1 MATLQEYMARR
12 NMTQRSSVYGA
23 PSLGSQGKYWWI
35 REREDED
42 VLTAA
47 RRAGLYGSSLKQEA
61 APAGSD
67 AGFLEKTWET
77 GVDVVGNI
85 LSGAA
90 KSLEGVFDLGLGAVG
105 AVGGI
110 FDKSVRDEMRRLV
123 EYDFTGENI
132 SKNFDRWSDDSELNN
147 SKAGHITES
156 VLSGVGQMLPTV
168 AISLA
173 TGGAATPAMLALGAS
188 AAGNATEE
196 AFNDGADYYRGL
208 GYGVVSGGVEVA
220 TEKIFGGLGGLL
232 GGGML
237 DNVTRSVAKTGAA
250 RVVKD
255 MVGEAA
261 EEALAEVVNPLA
273 RTIYKGR
280 DALSDYGNADY
291 WGGVGEAALVGGL
304 TSVAYG
310 ATVGGA
316 LKTSGK
322 YADVAAVKEEIEA
335 IEKKRD
341 NLETRG
347 KFTAQA
353 EAQASR
359 AERENLTVLENILR
373 RSNDKKRAELIRR
386 YRLESTF
393 ESDGSIKESV
403 IKRLD
408 GAENSA
414 SSVFKREYYSP
425 SLRGR
430 EDLIQSDL
438 AAVGERAGTVVKVF
452 DGELSEVAQKN
463 YVKTKKALSALNRA
477 GGNDVS
483 LVITEAS
490 DKYKG
495 GLVDDRTIYMSADQ
509 LGSGDYAATL
519 VHEFTHFE
527 EGTKEYSKML
537 DFLSSDE
544 IVVDDG
550 KGGRTILRERAEAA
564 VEAKGYGVTKEGAQV
579 LLDKVNAGEELTSEE
594 AKTIRLYAT
603 EVAANETEIL
613 LGNESFIDR
622 IVREDASTA
631 QKLVDKILSLDK
643 AFSTLKDKEA
653 QAQHKLVREAER
665 LYLKAAEA
673 AGNGTLKKMILA
685 QRPELEEELTGVKGE
700 KMQAKVQHSLKIQ
713 YADGTVEEL
722 ADARNLTNEQAVD
735 YLKKAKKGELRGHTY
750 IPVRKDTPEV
760 IAETLKQVNE
770 NIDDF
775 SLVMQVKKA
784 QQAMAEEHP
793 GNRTKKHGNN
803 IRKHALA
810 PEEIVD
816 VVGKLDEPTA
826 IIYQTNRHDKTGKSL
841 PNNVAVLVEHDISGS
856 EGVAVIEFDSALS
869 SESIGKEHGDTNYH
883 VVVTIFKPDTERNG
897 VPFDYAEELLAN
909 PNNIELEIK
918 RRQLARSATQEIHP
932 NTSSKLPSANS
943 IPHST
948 EKSTETAKK
957 VSDADASV
965 QLSLKDDANQQAAGD
980 VDEVRELSLQDLYD
994 MDVEDVDVPS
1004 VRVTV
1009 NDWNKAEEDATE
1021 KPEGDGV
1028 VYRYSDVKEELKE
1041 AYHAIE
1047 QSLPSGDFSVVKLGR
1062 DEKETVLRQWI
1073 SKFNLANTQLLKE
1086 RYALEMAKDIVS
1098 RVKIRVADQST
1109 AINGIIGKDRL
1120 HVLKDQIYRQI
1131 LSSFDTRGKM
1141 VKDSDIARREEAAKA
1156 SARNSVERRAAEKTA
1171 TLERTL
1177 GKRLEASQADA
1188 RESRKITAEAQKATT
1203 AMRHDKEAAERKL
1216 ETAKKRN
1223 EFLVERNDA
1232 LREDARESRKMVIE
1246 EKIKRAESE
1255 KRKILYDDIKK
1266 TVENIHKFEQGQ
1278 FKAASA
1284 YKSDIYKRVFG
1295 NLAKIDYR
1303 KIMNDNVRNVIAE
1316 LGEWYQPGN
1325 PLFNG
1330 DLHFEQ
1336 SIYDAIVEIS
1346 QDVGE
1351 LSVNETISLKNIIEH
1366 MWFIEKNFG
1375 MVKKGDKWVKAE
1387 PIAKKQIEGIKNA
1400 RVNRT
1405 SVTNF
1410 ILNRNFKTDTK
1421 GRGVAARY
1429 FMEYGEP
1436 MLLARTFDS
1445 FDEEGFYSGTMEE
1458 WRDAAKQMDVDKL
1471 NWLQPFKE
1479 FYDNHKGFEK
1489 KLAKQTVTYR
1499 GQDIPLDIATGLY
1512 MTLKTPKSQRAA
1524 VESYYTWLKEN
1535 GDKSDAEGFSPR
1547 VTGAKGRLSDWEL
1560 AQICKKEY
1568 QKLWELFDEETKDY
1582 IKMQESIY
1590 AKTRKIKQDTDIA
1603 NKGHSWVRDEGYY
1616 YPTIKDETATDIKLK
1631 HFSVDKVGHQSIDKH
1646 VVQGSNAGLF
1656 IAPSSSVL
1664 RHHIGQLAL
1673 DKNFFIPMENFNR
1686 LVNIDTGNNAKNP
1699 TTIQRALDQH
1709 EDTREMLKYMKEL
1722 AVDIQGGKVE
1732 ARRGSF
1738 EDLGRIALSHYAK
1751 FQLAA
1756 NPKTMAMQTTAL
1768 IAAGNVLD
1776 AGCIAKG
1783 MVRGFSKG
1791 FGDLVDRYCPTAAVR
1806 NSENTVAM
1814 AQGALE
1820 VTNKIGDSLMKGIG
1834 ATDRMCIRILYAAC
1848 QNQIAKDQKIPVGT
1862 EENNA
1867 LAGKL
1872 LEKVIFE
1879 TQQNSIP
1886 TERTAAMRS
1895 KNGFVRA
1902 LVLFTSDAMKMAGR
1916 LLESIG
1922 RYSVVHKKWRSAEGN
1937 VKIGLEAELKKA
1949 RKQLVKSVSSA
1960 TTSAAVSAL
1969 IALAFRALYA
1979 KDDEKEPEEIAA
1991 EVTLDT
1997 VGNLFGG
2004 FPILRDVY
2012 SFFAE
2017 GYDVDI
2023 YMISTINDLLN
2034 SVSSTADI
2042 AGDIIAG
2049 KEMTSQEVARSI
2061 RDMMYSA
2068 GLLLGVPVR
2077 NINNMVTGLS
2087 SRFSDQAK
2095 YWNKNLYSKQS
2106 YASDLQKAI
2115 EAEDEGMVS
2124 LIASMMIEDKVG
2136 NVDAKVSAGL
2146 RELVEKGYDVL
2157 PRVLGDSIVYD
2168 GEEIELTR
2176 RQRERFKAVYAI
2188 AQEQIGSMMQ
2198 LRQYKEA
2205 SEEVRA
2211 KAVKLIWNAY
2221 WDLAVDDVLG
2231 VDSSEKN
2238 VLFAEAIDMD
2248 KLALIVATAR
2258 EIKADYTG
2266 EGKAISGTRLAK
2278 IEAYIES
2285 LRLKA
2290 AQKYMIMGYLG
2301 YKNKNGEDKVRA
2313 YIDGLSKL
2321 SRAEKEKLM
2330 ELAGY
2335 NG

>member
-12 NMTQRSSVYGA
+12 DLSRRSGVYGTSA
-23 PSLGSQGKYWWI
+23 SAGSQGKYWWI

-47 RRAGLYGSSLKQEA
+47 RRAGLYGNDLKQQA
-61 APAGSD
+61 QPQKSD
-67 AGFLEKTWET
+67 AGFFERSFET
-77 GVDVVGNI
+77 GVDVIGNI

-90 KSLEGVFDLGLGAVG
+90 KSLEGIFDLGLGAIG

-110 FDKSVRDEMRRLV
+110 FDKGVRDEMRRLV
-123 EYDFTGENI
+123 EYDWTGENI
-132 SKNFDRWSDDSELNN
+132 SKHFDRWSDDSYMNG
-147 SKAGHITES
+147 SRAGRIAEG
-156 VLSGVGQMLPTV
+156 VFSGVGQLLPTV
-168 AISLA
+168 AISVA
-173 TGGAATPAMLALGAS
+173 TGGTALPGMVAVGAG

-208 GYGVVSGGVEVA
+208 GYGVVSGGVEMA
-220 TEKIFGGLGGLL
+220 TEKLFGGLGGLM

-237 DNVTRSVAKTGAA
+237 DNVTRSIAKTGAA
-250 RVVKD
+250 RVAKE

-280 DALSDYGNADY
+280 DALSDYGRADY

-304 TSVAYG
+304 TSAAYG
-310 ATVGGA
+310 GTVGRA

-322 YADVAAVKEEIEA
+322 YADVQAVKDEIEA
-335 IEKKRD
+335 IGKKRS
-341 NLETRG
+341 NLYINDKLTD
-347 KFTAQA
+347 AQEDA
-353 EAQASR
+353 LQKSEVANYR
-359 AERENLTVLENILR
+359 VLERLLQ
-373 RSNDKKRAELIRR
+373 RSSDKKRADLIKRGNLSEAFDESGTLRTDFLRSLGERVVDGETDTPDANGAQGAKSAAVDRR
-386 YRLESTF
+386 YVTPGLFYQQEKIGKDISKINERRRNYT
-393 ESDGSIKESV
+393 
-403 IKRLD
+403 D
-408 GAENSA
+408 GAN
-414 SSVFKREYYSP
+414 
-425 SLRGR
+425 
-430 EDLIQSDL
+430 
-438 AAVGERAGTVVKVF
+438 AAEVRLF
-452 DGELSEVAQKN
+452 NGELSEQGKQNYKQAKRIFSSLSGKSGGKLQMAVLDSAAGTLGINMGDTVYISASTLEDGRYIKTMIEEVTHFAQGTEEHGRLERFLGENEDLLEEAERELLSEGNPYGFTEENVLHDGARAEEYNNELTAHMAAKLLDDKTYINRLVRQDSSLAEKIMGRLSDMGSAIARLTEKSAQQQYRRVKQASQMFEDAVTSAGWRYVNGRIEKEDEKEYYSLNQFEDGQRFVIVETDQSQFDGLTQKEKTDLATKIIKERFQGKAIGIDNRAFVNGVTVDEYTHPAKHIDNDIYEAKMHASTELDNLMDAGYNFRNDPDGKDGHVHKDATGGFDYYDVIFKVGNDYFKGVINVKN
-463 YVKTKKALSALNRA
+463 NSRGKLLKDITKIENITQDMTSQYGENPTYAFLRDASMNSIAQNSEKSSDVGGFSLEKVGEGANQQTADDLETASGKQFVKKSLSDVTGELMRSAGMVRGKNELMSKLESLYRFIASPGEKSGEAIGERASEIADWMVSKGALDAGENRENAVRTLAGEIYDQYWNVSEKISSQERMAIARAAARMDYKEKLDLVSADKRVLKEMVKALSSRVEQERKRA
-477 GGNDVS
+477 
-483 LVITEAS
+483 
-490 DKYKG
+490 
-495 GLVDDRTIYMSADQ
+495 
-509 LGSGDYAATL
+509 
-519 VHEFTHFE
+519 
-527 EGTKEYSKML
+527 
-537 DFLSSDE
+537 
-544 IVVDDG
+544 
-550 KGGRTILRERAEAA
+550 ERAEA
-564 VEAKGYGVTKEGAQV
+564 
-579 LLDKVNAGEELTSEE
+579 
-594 AKTIRLYAT
+594 
-603 EVAANETEIL
+603 
-613 LGNESFIDR
+613 
-622 IVREDASTA
+622 
-631 QKLVDKILSLDK
+631 
-643 AFSTLKDKEA
+643 
-653 QAQHKLVREAER
+653 
-665 LYLKAAEA
+665 
-673 AGNGTLKKMILA
+673 
-685 QRPELEEELTGVKGE
+685 
-700 KMQAKVQHSLKIQ
+700 
-713 YADGTVEEL
+713 
-722 ADARNLTNEQAVD
+722 
-735 YLKKAKKGELRGHTY
+735 KAK
-750 IPVRKDTPEV
+750 
-760 IAETLKQVNE
+760 
-770 NIDDF
+770 
-775 SLVMQVKKA
+775 S
-784 QQAMAEEHP
+784 
-793 GNRTKKHGNN
+793 
-803 IRKHALA
+803 
-810 PEEIVD
+810 
-816 VVGKLDEPTA
+816 
-826 IIYQTNRHDKTGKSL
+826 
-841 PNNVAVLVEHDISGS
+841 
-856 EGVAVIEFDSALS
+856 
-869 SESIGKEHGDTNYH
+869 
-883 VVVTIFKPDTERNG
+883 
-897 VPFDYAEELLAN
+897 
-909 PNNIELEIK
+909 
-918 RRQLARSATQEIHP
+918 
-932 NTSSKLPSANS
+932 
-943 IPHST
+943 
-948 EKSTETAKK
+948 
-957 VSDADASV
+957 
-965 QLSLKDDANQQAAGD
+965 
-980 VDEVRELSLQDLYD
+980 
-994 MDVEDVDVPS
+994 
-1004 VRVTV
+1004 
-1009 NDWNKAEEDATE
+1009 
-1021 KPEGDGV
+1021 
-1028 VYRYSDVKEELKE
+1028 
-1041 AYHAIE
+1041 
-1047 QSLPSGDFSVVKLGR
+1047 
-1062 DEKETVLRQWI
+1062 
-1073 SKFNLANTQLLKE
+1073 
-1086 RYALEMAKDIVS
+1086 
-1098 RVKIRVADQST
+1098 
-1109 AINGIIGKDRL
+1109 
-1120 HVLKDQIYRQI
+1120 KDQ
-1131 LSSFDTRGKM
+1131 
-1141 VKDSDIARREEAAKA
+1141 
-1156 SARNSVERRAAEKTA
+1156 
-1171 TLERTL
+1171 
-1177 GKRLEASQADA
+1177 DA
-1188 RESRKITAEAQKATT
+1188 RESRKMTAEAQKATT

-1266 TVENIHKFEQGQ
+1266 TVENINNLKQGH
-1278 FKAASA
+1278 FKATSV
-1284 YKSDIYKRVFG
+1284 YKSDIYRSSIES
-1295 NLAKIDYR
+1295 LAKIDYR
-1303 KIMNDNVRNVIAE
+1303 KIMNDNVRNIIAK

-1351 LSVNETISLKNIIEH
+1351 LSVNETISLKNIIDH

-1646 VVQGSNAGLF
+1646 VVQGSNAGLL

-1791 FGDLVDRYCPTAAVR
+1791 FGDLVDRNCPTAAVR

-1949 RKQLVKSVSSA
+1949 RKQLIKSVSSA

-2115 EAEDEGMVS
+2115 EVEDEGMVS

-2176 RQRERFKAVYAI
+2176 CQRERFKAVYAI

-2211 KAVKLIWNAY
+2211 KAVKLIWEAY

-2321 SRAEKEKLM
+2321 SPAEKEKLM
-2330 ELAGY
+2330 EYAGY